1 MTVPD
6 HTLMAYADGE
16 LDDAARELVEA
27 AMREDPE
34 VRKRVA
40 EHRALRDALQ
50 KGFADE
56 LDEPVPERL
65 LSAVRKP
72 LETPAGKVLP
82 MSAARDRIRGKE
94 GESHLRR
101 WRGAPSFAMAA
112 SLLLGLG
119 LGYWVH
125 RDANSLLRA
134 TPGDGVI
141 AGGALSSSLSTQLSA
156 DHPAGAVATIGLSF
170 KAKSGAYCRT
180 FSLEGSATSGLACRE
195 GKSWKILMLGQK
207 SHPGAAGEGY
217 RMAASGDSGLLRSA
231 VEEVIRGEP
240 LDRAGEVA
248 ARRSGW
254 AP

>member
-16 LDDAARELVEA
+16 LDDAARKLIEA

-40 EHRALRDALQ
+40 EHRALRGALQ

-72 LETPAGKVLP
+72 
-82 MSAARDRIRGKE
+82 RIRAKGS
-94 GESHLRR
+94 ESNLRR
-101 WRGAPSFAMAA
+101 WRGAPSLAMAA

-125 RDANSLLRA
+125 RDANSLLRTTA
-134 TPGDGVI
+134 SEGVV
-141 AGGALSSSLSTQLSA
+141 AGGALSNSLSNQLSA

-170 KAKSGAYCRT
+170 RSKSGAFCRT
-180 FSLEGSATSGLACRE
+180 FSLEGNATSGLACRE
-195 GKSWKILMLGQK
+195 GKSWKVLVLGQT
-207 SHPGAAGEGY
+207 SHAGTAGEGY
-217 RMAASGDSGLLRSA
+217 RVAASGDSGLLRSA
-231 VEEVIRGEP
+231 VEEAIRGEP
-240 LDRAGEVA
+240 LDRPGEIA
-248 ARRSGW
+248 ARQSGW